1 MNSRTCMVC
10 REKRELLEDEYIC
23 SDCHQRLSV
32 IARTLRRFS
41 HQERDGKLPAAELT
55 SVGTAPVLFPE
66 ELRRQ
71 LKMLAAEEGRPIVSM
86 VGEAF
91 NLLFAKYGK
100 AETVPV
106 KGLEPPVRLP
116 EPRLL
121 RTSRNLQMITAAA
134 EEHSFAFDDLLQ
146 HVLNAL
152 AEGRAK
158 ER

>member
-1 MNSRTCMVC
+1 MNSRICMVC

-23 SDCHQRLSV
+23 SDCHQRLSA
-32 IARTLRRFS
+32 IAGTLRRFS
-41 HQERDGKLPAAELT
+41 QRERDGEPRAPELR
-55 SVGTAPVLFPE
+55 SGTAPVLFPE
-66 ELRRQ
+66 ELRRH
-71 LKMLAAEEGRPIVSM
+71 LNMLAAEEGRPLVSM

-100 AETVPV
+100 AETVP
-106 KGLEPPVRLP
+106 GPEPPARLP
-116 EPRLL
+116 QPRRR
-121 RTSRNLQMITAAA
+121 RTDRNVQMITAPA
-134 EEHSFAFDDLLQ
+134 EEHFIAFDDLLQ